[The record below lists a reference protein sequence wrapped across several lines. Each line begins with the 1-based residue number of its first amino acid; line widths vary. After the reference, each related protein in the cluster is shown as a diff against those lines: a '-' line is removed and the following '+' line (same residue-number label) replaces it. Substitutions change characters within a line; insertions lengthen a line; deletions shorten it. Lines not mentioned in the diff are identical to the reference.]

1 MFKPGSPKPPGS
13 GRVKGQL
20 TKLASSVRAKLEELG
35 CDPIEGMAQIAMDET
50 NPRDLRGKMYA
61 ELSQYAYP
69 KLKAID
75 HTFGGSGTLNTHDSG
90 TELLASRIASLASKL
105 GTGSGDP
112 KPE

>member
-1 MFKPGSPKPPGS
+1 MFKPGGKKPEGS

-35 CDPIEGMAQIAMDET
+35 CDPIEGMATIAMDLSNTPE
-50 NPRDLRGKMYA
+50 LRGKMYA
-61 ELSQYAYP
+61 DIAQYAYP

-105 GTGSGDP
+105 GTGSRDP